1 MKNIMQTIGLLEM
14 ALTCA
19 TLLVWLLQRNF
30 EAQMPVAARIILA
43 LLLTNLFYWP
53 LGLFMQLPLAAYIRG
68 VTGDL
73 SVVSLLLLW
82 SSVLLDRIDPRNTEA
97 HFVPMGFKVVI
108 VVIAFS
114 FYPFALGLG
123 MLDPYGWGYA
133 SIGFLIA
140 VSIFAAIL
148 AIANWSKGTFII
160 ALAILAWSMH
170 WHESANLWDYLL
182 DPFLMLWAL
191 LACISSMRR
200 KRRERLQSGFLFR
213 AG

>member
-1 MKNIMQTIGLLEM
+1 MKNFMQTIALLEM
-14 ALTCA
+14 ALTCG

-30 EAQMPVAARIILA
+30 EAQIPAAVRIILA
-43 LLLTNLFYWP
+43 LLLANLFYWP
-53 LGLFMQLPLAAYIRG
+53 LGMFMELPLAAYIRG

-97 HFVPMGFKVVI
+97 HFVPIGFKVSI
-108 VVIAFS
+108 VLIAFS

-140 VSIFAAIL
+140 VSIYAAIL

-160 ALAILAWSMH
+160 TLAILC
-170 WHESANLWDYLL
+170 LL
-182 DPFLMLWAL
+182 YTSPSPRD
-191 LACISSMRR
+191 
-200 KRRERLQSGFLFR
+200 
-213 AG
+213 

>member
-97 HFVPMGFKVVI
+97 HFVPMGFKVAI

-160 ALAILAWSMH
+160 ALAILAWSIH

>member
-1 MKNIMQTIGLLEM
+1 MKNFMQTIALLEM
-14 ALTCA
+14 ALTCG

-30 EAQMPVAARIILA
+30 EAQIPAAVRIILA
-43 LLLTNLFYWP
+43 LLLANLFYWP
-53 LGLFMQLPLAAYIRG
+53 LGMFMELPLAAYIRG

-97 HFVPMGFKVVI
+97 HFVPIGFKVSI
-108 VVIAFS
+108 VLIAFS

-140 VSIFAAIL
+140 VSIYAAIL

-160 ALAILAWSMH
+160 TLAILAWSIH

-191 LACISSMRR
+191 LACISSARR

>member
-97 HFVPMGFKVVI
+97 HFVPMGFKVAI
-108 VVIAFS
+108 VVIVFS

-148 AIANWSKGTFII
+148 AIANWSKGAFII

-191 LACISSMRR
+191 LACISSVRR